1 MRGCTPP
8 EAGVAPGRLTNP
20 CARSGVDSALSPRL
34 HVTSPGQTPAFCAP
48 PSPARSPV
56 DRFFDALRPL
66 LRAIVRHP
74 LAVLALA
81 LLLSALALTSAL
93 RLSIDTDFAHLLP
106 EDYPSVQAL
115 ERLRA
120 TVGGETPVDVGI
132 ESPSFEANL
141 AFAEAL
147 APEALELT
155 RNGEP
160 VFTRAELRRDTT
172 FLAYNALYF
181 ASDDELDQLEAFLE
195 AEAEDARL
203 AANPFFVDLDD
214 DLGLDDDE
222 AAEPEALASALQEL
236 QVTEY
241 TLSPDS
247 TVLAFRLFP
256 SGSQTNI
263 GFIRDAYAK
272 LDSLVAAVGPAG
284 FHSEMEVTTA
294 GRLLRQ
300 QVEVEAITNDVQ
312 SSFGIGATA
321 VLLFVV
327 LYFLYKSLQVRGMG
341 RSVWVSELARLPV
354 TALLIGLPLLM
365 SLSWTFGLAGVMFGT
380 LNLMTSTLALVL
392 FGLGIDYGIH
402 VYARYTEERGR
413 GRTVEDAAERTFV
426 STGQA
431 VAVSAVTTAVA
442 LFALTIADFRGFS
455 EFGFIGGMG
464 IVFALFAMLLV
475 LPALLTLAERLGMLR
490 LDTASAVRNPDR
502 TSRPFPAARAV
513 IAASLVAVGLSLIAL
528 PQERFEYDFDK
539 LEPEYR
545 AYYDRAARLSPTTRG
560 SSRRNPAYVVVDDP
574 SEVGPVVDT
583 LRRRAAADTLIL
595 AIESLQERYPTTP
608 AAAEAKLERIAEIR
622 TLTEDPFLS
631 QDPSGQIARLRR
643 AASTD
648 SALVLDQVPEFLRR
662 RFTTKSGDVGT
673 FVIIYPRGALSDAR
687 RSMAFA
693 SEVGTIEAAG
703 ETYHAGSTSIVA
715 AEMLRLMLAESPL
728 MVGLTFSLIAAI
740 MLLVFRSVKW
750 AALALLPLV
759 VGVLWM
765 LGLMVVAGV
774 SLTFYNLVVL
784 PAVLGIGNDCG
795 VHLVHRY
802 REEGPGSLLRVLR
815 STGEHVT
822 MGALT
827 TMIGFGGLLFSFHPG
842 LRSIGL
848 LAVIGIGAT
857 LLAALLFLPAVIQ
870 WLEDR
875 VERARAHADA

>member
-1 MRGCTPP
+1 M
-8 EAGVAPGRLTNP
+8 
-20 CARSGVDSALSPRL
+20 
-34 HVTSPGQTPAFCAP
+34 
-48 PSPARSPV
+48 

-66 LRAIVRHP
+66 IRAIVRHP

-81 LLLSALALTSAL
+81 LALTALALTAAV
-93 RLSIDTDFAHLLP
+93 RLDIDTDLANLIP

-115 ERLRA
+115 ERLRE
-120 TVGGETPVDVGI
+120 TVGSETSVDVGVQ
-132 ESPSFEANL
+132 SPSFEANV

-147 APEALELT
+147 IPEALELT
-155 RNGEP
+155 RGGEP

-181 ASDDELDQLEAFLE
+181 ASDAELDQLEGFLE

-214 DLGLDDDE
+214 DLGLDDEDEGAGLE
-222 AAEPEALASALQEL
+222 AALREL
-236 QVTEY
+236 EVSEY
-241 TLSPDS
+241 SLSPDS

-256 SGSQTNI
+256 AGSQTNI
-263 GFIRDAYAK
+263 GFIRDTYAK
-272 LDSLVAAVGPAG
+272 LDSLVAAMEPAR
-284 FHSEMEVTTA
+284 FHPEMEVTTA

-300 QVEVEAITNDVQ
+300 QVEVEAITSDVQ
-312 SSFGIGATA
+312 NSFGLGATA

-327 LYFLYKSLQVRGMG
+327 FYFFYKALQVRGLW
-341 RSVWVSELARLPV
+341 RSIWLSELARLPV
-354 TALLIGLPLLM
+354 TALLIGVPLLM
-365 SLSWTFGLAGVMFGT
+365 SLAWTFGVAELAFGT

-402 VYARYTEERGR
+402 FYARYTEERGH
-413 GRTVEDAAERTFV
+413 GRTVEEAAERTFV

-431 VAVSAVTTAVA
+431 VVVSAVTTAVA

-455 EFGFIGGMG
+455 EFGFIGGTG

-475 LPALLTLAERLGMLR
+475 LPALLALAERIGLLR
-490 LDTASAVRNPDR
+490 LETQAAAAPVAVAVRR
-502 TSRPFPAARAV
+502 FPAVGAI
-513 IAASLVAVGLSLIAL
+513 IAASLVAVVLSIIAL
-528 PQERFEYDFDK
+528 PQERFEYDFDA

-545 AYYDRAARLSPTTRG
+545 AYYDRAERLYPTTRP
-560 SSRRNPAYVVVDDP
+560 SSRRNPAYVIVGDP
-574 SEVGPVVDT
+574 SEVEPVVEE
-583 LRRRAAADTLIL
+583 LRRRAEADTMIL
-595 AIESLQERYPTTP
+595 AVESLQERFPTTP
-608 AAAEAKLERIAEIR
+608 EAADAKLDRIAAIR
-622 TLTEDPFLS
+622 DLTEDEFLR
-631 QDPSGQIARLRR
+631 QDPSGQIARIRR

-648 SALVLDQVPEFLRR
+648 SALVLAQVPEFLSKQ
-662 RFTTKSGDVGT
+662 FTTKSGEVGT
-673 FVIIYPRGALSDAR
+673 FVIVYPRGDLSKDAR
-687 RSMAFA
+687 LSMAFA
-693 SEVGTIEAAG
+693 DEVGTIEAG
-703 ETYHAGSTSIVA
+703 GKTYHAGSTSIVA

-728 MVGLTFSLIAAI
+728 MVGLTFVLIAAI

-759 VGVLWM
+759 AGVLWM
-765 LGLMVVAGV
+765 LGLMVLTGI

-815 STGEHVT
+815 STGEHVA

-870 WLEDR
+870 WVEDR
-875 VERARAHADA
+875 SERTVSRAGV